1 MVVGEVA
8 DRTEV
13 VVIGGGPG
21 GYEAALGLARHGKR
35 VVLVERD
42 AIGGVCLNIGCIPSK
57 ALIHQ
62 AEVAHTP
69 LSESGSG
76 IRVSVDLDPV
86 AMMNQRRNVVAKLTD
101 GVRGLLATAGVEVWQ
116 GSARFARPD
125 RLVVEQGDNVK
136 HLEFEFCVLA
146 VGSRPIVLDGLE
158 PGRHDL
164 VEVIDSTGALALDR
178 IPTSMV
184 VVGGGY
190 IGVELGT
197 AFAKLGSSVTIVE
210 MGDRLLPGMEP
221 ALGRVVHRR
230 LDQLGVRTLLNSRAT
245 GTGSD
250 QLLVSG
256 AGGKTSLTAD
266 AVVVAVGRVP
276 NTDLINLTAA
286 GITVGEGGLVDVDPR
301 RCAHKRIFAIG
312 DITAG
317 PALAHKATAEA
328 IVVADAI
335 AGLPTAFD
343 PAAIPEVVFSDPE
356 VASVG
361 CTPTEAKSQDP
372 GAQSSRVPFAAN
384 GRAQTR
390 GESMGFVQLVSD
402 SAGTIVGAQ
411 LAGYGVS
418 ELIGELGFA
427 IEMAATATDLAA
439 TIHPHPTLSEAMMDA
454 AKSLAAPPKLNSAS
468 PPE

>member
-8 DRTEV
+8 DRTDV

-21 GYEAALGLARHGKR
+21 GYEAALRLAEHGKR
-35 VVLVERD
+35 VILVERD
-42 AIGGVCLNIGCIPSK
+42 AIGGVCLNVGCIPSK
-57 ALIHQ
+57 AFIHQ

-76 IRVSVDLDPV
+76 VHVSVDLDPV
-86 AMMNQRRNVVAKLTD
+86 AMVDHRRVVVAKLTD
-101 GVRGLLATAGVEVWQ
+101 GVRGLLATAGVEVWP

-125 RLVVEQGDNVK
+125 RLVVEHSDNVK
-136 HLEFEFCVLA
+136 HLEFDFCVLA

-158 PGRHDL
+158 PGLHDS
-164 VEVIDSTGALALDR
+164 VEVLDSTGALALDR
-178 IPTSMV
+178 IPGSIV

-210 MGDRLLPGMEP
+210 MSDRLLPGMEP
-221 ALGRVVHRR
+221 ALGRVVQRR
-230 LDQLGVRTLLNSRAT
+230 LDQLGARTLLDSRAT
-245 GTGSD
+245 GIAAD
-250 QLLVSG
+250 QLLV
-256 AGGKTSLTAD
+256 AGPDGQISLTAD
-266 AVVVAVGRVP
+266 VVIVAVGRIP
-276 NTDLINLTAA
+276 NTDLVNLTAA
-286 GITVGEGGLVDVDPR
+286 GLSAGTLGLVDVDPR
-301 RCAHKRIFAIG
+301 RRAHKQIYAIG

-328 IVVADAI
+328 RVAADAI

-361 CTPTEAKSQDP
+361 LTPAQAKSQDP
-372 GAQSSRVPFAAN
+372 TARSSRVPLTAN
-384 GRAQTR
+384 GRAQTL
-390 GESMGFVQLVSD
+390 GDSAGFVQLVAD
-402 SAGTIVGAQ
+402 REGTIVGAQ
-411 LAGYGVS
+411 LAGHGVS

-427 IEMAATATDLAA
+427 IEMAATIPDLAA
-439 TIHPHPTLSEAMMDA
+439 TIHPHPTMSEAIMEA
-454 AKSLAAPPKLNSAS
+454 AKALLNR
-468 PPE
+468 